1 MTMKTSV
8 RTIYGA
14 LVQSAGRW
22 GGNLRIL
29 PNSTLNQKFAV
40 HADAYP
46 YDGERV
52 VTKYLGIGIKGIDIE
67 LVRGLYKINFRNYLP
82 SMASLFE
89 HVPFL
94 MRRVSEDL
102 TPQERARFRL
112 RVIRE
117 YNGVFYACYFLRVL
131 EDDGVPAISEKR
143 ITINGTIIP
152 NVWEPTLADLNP
164 SPIVIDPNQ
173 QIANG
178 NEHLAAS
185 KKMQL
190 VFSPADIQEII
201 SAITIIYGDP
211 GFAELSEFGLFSGVD
226 RSVPGDFNGMTQNYT
241 EAIYAQVN
249 DFLRTRV
256 SCPDSLGGKIINIDA
271 GTVEPLLL
279 AAN

>member
-22 GGNLRIL
+22 GGNLRLL

-40 HADAYP
+40 QAEALP

-52 VTKYLGIGIKGIDIE
+52 VTKYLAIGIKGIDIE

-82 SMASLFE
+82 SMGSLFE
-89 HVPFL
+89 HVPFI
-94 MRRVSEDL
+94 MRRESEDL

-117 YNGVFYACYFLRVL
+117 YNGVRYVCYFLRVL
-131 EDDGVPAISEKR
+131 ENDGVPAMSEKR
-143 ITINGTIIP
+143 VTINGIISP
-152 NVWEPTLADLNP
+152 TVWEPTLDDLNP
-164 SPIVIDPNQ
+164 TPDQIDPNQ
-173 QIANG
+173 QVGNG

-185 KKMQL
+185 KKLQL
-190 VFSPADIQEII
+190 VFTPTDIQEII
-201 SAITIIYGDP
+201 SAVTIIYGDP

-226 RSVPGDFNGMTQNYT
+226 RSVAGDFGGMVQNYT

-249 DFLRTRV
+249 DFLRTRI
-256 SCPDSLGGKIINIDA
+256 SCPDSLGGKIINVDA

-279 AAN
+279 RAN